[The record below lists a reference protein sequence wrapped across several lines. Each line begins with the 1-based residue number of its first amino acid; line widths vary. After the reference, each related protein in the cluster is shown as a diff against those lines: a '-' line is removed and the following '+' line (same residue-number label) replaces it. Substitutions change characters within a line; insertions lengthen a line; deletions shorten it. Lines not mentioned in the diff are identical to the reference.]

1 MQHDL
6 LAASKI
12 IQEVVQGKNIEKLFN
27 QYIGKNHNISLVKD
41 IVYGSIRD
49 IYLNEYFLNKLI
61 SVELKNLDIKYLLL
75 NAFYQLSNQSI
86 KSFTIVNENVKAA
99 KLINN
104 KFSGLVNGVLRNFV
118 RKRTLLLLS
127 IHLDLDIIYSMG
139 FFIILLSA
147 PMELMDIFLMVE

>member
-61 SVELKNLDIKYLLL
+61 SVELD
-75 NAFYQLSNQSI
+75 
-86 KSFTIVNENVKAA
+86 
-99 KLINN
+99 
-104 KFSGLVNGVLRNFV
+104 
-118 RKRTLLLLS
+118 
-127 IHLDLDIIYSMG
+127 
-139 FFIILLSA
+139 
-147 PMELMDIFLMVE
+147 

>member
-61 SVELKNLDIKYLLL
+61 SVELKNLDIKY
-75 NAFYQLSNQSI
+75 
-86 KSFTIVNENVKAA
+86 E
-99 KLINN
+99 
-104 KFSGLVNGVLRNFV
+104 
-118 RKRTLLLLS
+118 
-127 IHLDLDIIYSMG
+127 
-139 FFIILLSA
+139 
-147 PMELMDIFLMVE
+147 